1 MPFERKRMI
10 KYIEKTPITQG
21 WSDDY
26 KYFAL
31 GADGKKY
38 LLRVTPGKINPDF
51 ITLFEA
57 QKKCASII
65 SAAENI
71 PMQQVPMSIPIECGK
86 LDDIHAFCDDIRQ
99 HTEGTYDKTSFFQ
112 SQNNICIFHFPSIR
126 DIAYINGFALTS
138 LHFNKL
144 LLFSVLIYTLLCDS
158 ICKKSTYLLFI
169 LL

>member
-26 KYFAL
+26 KHFAL

-86 LDDIHAFCDDIRQ
+86 LDDIHAFVM
-99 HTEGTYDKTSFFQ
+99 
-112 SQNNICIFHFPSIR
+112 IFYSTPKEHMLFMPGR
-126 DIAYINGFALTS
+126 TAARPNP
-138 LHFNKL
+138 L
-144 LLFSVLIYTLLCDS
+144 LQ
-158 ICKKSTYLLFI
+158 
-169 LL
+169 

>member
-26 KYFAL
+26 KHFAL

-71 PMQQVPMSIPIECGK
+71 PMQQVQICIPFECG
-86 LDDIHAFCDDIRQ
+86 
-99 HTEGTYDKTSFFQ
+99 
-112 SQNNICIFHFPSIR
+112 
-126 DIAYINGFALTS
+126 
-138 LHFNKL
+138 
-144 LLFSVLIYTLLCDS
+144 
-158 ICKKSTYLLFI
+158 
-169 LL
+169 

>member
-71 PMQQVPMSIPIECGK
+71 PMQQVP
-86 LDDIHAFCDDIRQ
+86 
-99 HTEGTYDKTSFFQ
+99 
-112 SQNNICIFHFPSIR
+112 
-126 DIAYINGFALTS
+126 IAYRSSAVS
-138 LHFNKL
+138 LMISMLFVMIFDSTPKEHMLFMPGRTAARPNL
-144 LLFSVLIYTLLCDS
+144 LLQ
-158 ICKKSTYLLFI
+158 
-169 LL
+169 

>member
-1 MPFERKRMI
+1 MI
-10 KYIEKTPITQG
+10 KFIEKTPITQG

-71 PMQQVPMSIPIECGK
+71 PMQQVPMSIPIECGM

-99 HTEGTYDKTSFFQ
+99 HTEG
-112 SQNNICIFHFPSIR
+112 
-126 DIAYINGFALTS
+126 AYLS
-138 LHFNKL
+138 LIH
-144 LLFSVLIYTLLCDS
+144 I
-158 ICKKSTYLLFI
+158 
-169 LL
+169 